1 MFPNWSVK
9 NFKIQL
15 LTDLLDLELF
25 LEDSGRQ
32 DEDYFGVEV
41 ITKDKITLFS
51 NFRRR
56 FKNSLLV
63 HCASVMSTSNST
75 TFREKYGGKNKVV
88 KGFRDLFVI
97 VP

>member
-1 MFPNWSVK
+1 VK
-9 NFKIQL
+9 NVKIQL

-32 DEDYFGVEV
+32 DEDFFGVEV

-56 FKNSLLV
+56 SKIHSQYVVPVSYPLRIQPPSEKN
-63 HCASVMSTSNST
+63 MG
-75 TFREKYGGKNKVV
+75 EKT
-88 KGFRDLFVI
+88 RS
-97 VP
+97 